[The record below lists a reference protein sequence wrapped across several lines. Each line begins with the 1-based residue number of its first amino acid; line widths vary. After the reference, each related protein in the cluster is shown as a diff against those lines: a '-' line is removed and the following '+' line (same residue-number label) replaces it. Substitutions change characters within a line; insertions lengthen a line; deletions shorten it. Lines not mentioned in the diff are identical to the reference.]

1 MKISSHC
8 CFNMHFPDELSR
20 GASFNVLIS
29 LLVSS
34 IHKVSIE
41 VFRPFFNWVVCFL
54 VVEF

>member
-1 MKISSHC
+1 
-8 CFNMHFPDELSR
+8 MHFPDELSR

-34 IHKVSIE
+34 IHKGSLE